1 MNEAQ
6 SSDNTTAQLV
16 AMIGRW
22 GGLVLFLLVWFI
34 PAPEGLAPAG
44 QRLLA
49 ATLLMG
55 TYWLTG
61 AMPIYATSL
70 IPLALFPLLGI
81 LSAKEVSSAYISHT
95 VFLFFGGFV
104 IALGIERWGLHRR
117 IALRILTSVG
127 SSPKRVVLGFML
139 ATGFLSMWISNTA
152 TTLLMLPI
160 ALSLASSLREI
171 RNEDDQGES
180 AFEIALL
187 LGIAYSASIGGML
200 TLVGTPT
207 NVAFAEIFRRQFPEA
222 PEISMGAWIMAFL
235 PMGLVFFT
243 IVWWM
248 LCRPIKRTAPVEKDF
263 FRDRLKALGPP
274 SYGEKCMLAI
284 FAITAALWMFR
295 SDLDFGLG
303 FTIPGWKHIAARWL
317 VALMGDPSGVEVLT
331 LNEATDGK
339 LLAVS
344 AIQSGIESTIAQKL
358 KLVTSYINDSTIAM
372 TMCLVMFLI
381 PVRSPAASPSS
392 PRRFLMDW
400 KTLDKMPWGILLL
413 FGGGFALADAF
424 TATGLS
430 GWIGHAAGGLLG
442 ALPVWVIVAG
452 ICLTITF
459 LTEFTTNIA
468 TVAAFMPV
476 LAALAVNLGI
486 DPRLIMIPAALSA
499 SCAFMLPIA
508 TPPNAIV
515 FGSGRVRTQDMARNG
530 VLLNLIGVV
539 LITAITFTW
548 ALPRLGVEGD
558 GKSPEW
564 AKPAVEQA
572 ETPTQ

>member
-1 MNEAQ
+1 MSESQ
-6 SSDNTTAQLV
+6 TAPPSTAERAASL
-16 AMIGRW
+16 GRW
-22 GGLVLFLLVWFI
+22 IGFALFLVVWFVPI
-34 PAPEGLAPAG
+34 PENFTPADHPLTPAG

-49 ATLLMG
+49 VTLLMG

-70 IPLALFPLLGI
+70 IPLALFPVLGI
-81 LSAKEVSSAYISHT
+81 LSAADVSAAYISHT

-127 SSPKRVVLGFML
+127 SSPKRVVLGFMI
-139 ATGFLSMWISNTA
+139 ATGLLSMWISNTA

-160 ALSLASSLREI
+160 ALSLCSSLREI
-171 RNEDDQGES
+171 RDEADDGGS
-180 AFEIALL
+180 PFETALL

-207 NVAFAEIFRRQFPEA
+207 NVAFAEIFRRQFPQA
-222 PEISMGAWIMAFL
+222 PEISMGAWITAFL
-235 PMGLVFFT
+235 PMGLIFFA
-243 IVWWM
+243 IVWWL
-248 LCRPIKRTAPVEKDF
+248 LCRPIERTAPVEKGF
-263 FRDRLKALGPP
+263 FRDRLQALGPA
-274 SYGEKCMLAI
+274 SYGEKWMLAI
-284 FAITAALWMFR
+284 FTITAALWMFR

-303 FTIPGWKHIAARWL
+303 FTIPGWKHLAARWL
-317 VALMGDPSGVEVLT
+317 VSLMGV
-331 LNEATDGK
+331 
-339 LLAVS
+339 
-344 AIQSGIESTIAQKL
+344 QSGTEPLAMKEVST
-358 KLVTSYINDSTIAM
+358 YINDSTVAM
-372 TMCLVMFLI
+372 MMCVVMFLI
-381 PVRSPAASPSS
+381 PVKSS
-392 PRRFLMDW
+392 SSSRHYLMDW

-424 TATGLS
+424 TSTGLS

-442 ALPVWVIVAG
+442 ALPTWVIVAG
-452 ICLTITF
+452 VCLTITF
-459 LTEFTTNIA
+459 LTEFTTNVA

-476 LAALAVNLGI
+476 LAALSVNLGI

-515 FGSGRVRTQDMARNG
+515 FGSGRLRTQDMAKNG
-530 VLLNLIGVV
+530 VMLNLIGVV

-548 ALPRLGVEGD
+548 ALPRLGMDGD
-558 GKSPEW
+558 S
-564 AKPAVEQA
+564 AKPDWARFVE
-572 ETPTQ
+572 EPGTE